1 MGQWVQW
8 GLRAQVILPLVGWR
22 GLLLVRREFWVG
34 CRAGEGVGMGRGGEG
49 RMARAV
55 SLKLAPLALYS
66 KCKGLG
72 DPER

>member
-1 MGQWVQW
+1 M
-8 GLRAQVILPLVGWR
+8 
-22 GLLLVRREFWVG
+22 
-34 CRAGEGVGMGRGGEG
+34 GMGRGGEG